1 MATAHPYQQPAHRPA
16 HFSTARAATVLVAL
30 LVIFLMLLGRVTY
43 LQTYGRRHT
52 LAKAQRQQFNTTT
65 LRARRGSIYDRNG
78 IEMAGSVQQQV
89 LFVDPKFMQEVYSQD
104 GKSLVEMDRAVT
116 TLASMVDKDPFQLS
130 QLLSDRFQSRFVK
143 IADEIDDHTAEQI
156 EKLDLPGSG
165 LLPVNVRY
173 YPMGPIAAHILGGT
187 GHEGQGLEG
196 LEKKFENLLAG
207 RDGFKRTLKDARHRP
222 ISVAAED
229 FLPAQHGQHLILTI
243 DANIQ
248 MIAEQEL
255 EATCKEF
262 NAKSGEVVIMDP
274 KSGEIL
280 ALADWPTFHPQ
291 NLGDSAPEVRLNR
304 ALAAPYEPGSTIK
317 PFIVGP
323 AIAGRVTK
331 VGEVW
336 NMPAGGYISELRK
349 KPVTDV
355 HHYGQLSTWDVLVK
369 SSNIGMTML
378 GERLGKQ
385 RLHAAVAAFGFGRQ
399 TGIELPAEDPGMLTP
414 AEKIANSDVVSMVQ
428 GYHILVTPVQMA
440 RAFCAYGNG
449 GRLVQPSI
457 VKGVLDAEGRVVSR
471 VQPQKVELM
480 PAAIDPI
487 TAGEIKRVLCDTVVR
502 GTAKKARSRTW
513 NIFGKTGTSHISG
526 GRAGYSD
533 SRFNS
538 SFIAGAPAEEPRIV
552 LCFVVHEPHTKKGD
566 HYGGD
571 VAAPGA
577 GRLIDRVLT
586 YLQVDASPDLEPP
599 PPQIAAH
606 LYNFSP
612 KDYRW
617 PDAPGAVATVD
628 PHDTADAADQA
639 E

>member
-1 MATAHPYQQPAHRPA
+1 M
-16 HFSTARAATVLVAL
+16 VAL
-30 LVIFLMLLGRVTY
+30 LVGFLLLIGRVTY

-52 LAKAQRQQFNTTT
+52 IGKAQRQQHTTQI
-65 LRARRGSIYDRNG
+65 LRARRGCVYDRNG
-78 IEMAGSVQQQV
+78 IEMAGSVQQQM
-89 LFVDPKFMQEVYSQD
+89 LFLDPKFMQDTFSQD

-116 TLASMVDKDPFQLS
+116 SLASLVDQDPFQLS
-130 QLLSDRFQSRFVK
+130 QLLSDKFQSRFVK
-143 IADEIDDHTAEQI
+143 IADEVDERTAAQI
-156 EKLDLPGSG
+156 EQLGLPGSG

-187 GHEGQGLEG
+187 GREGQGLEG

-229 FLPAQHGQHLILTI
+229 YVPARHGQHVILTI

-255 EATCKEF
+255 ARTCAEF
-262 NAKSGEVVIMDP
+262 GAKSGEVVVMDP
-274 KSGEIL
+274 KTGEVL
-280 ALADWPTFHPQ
+280 ALANWPTFHPQ
-291 NLGDSAPEVRLNR
+291 HLGDSAPEVRLNR

-323 AIAGRVTK
+323 AIAGRVTR

-336 NMPAGGYISELRK
+336 NMPASSYQTELRRK
-349 KPVTDV
+349 AVTDV
-355 HHYGQLSTWDVLVK
+355 HHYAQLATWDVLVK
-369 SSNIGMTML
+369 SSNIAMTML
-378 GERLGKQ
+378 GERMGKQ
-385 RLHAAVAAFGFGRQ
+385 KLHAAIASFGFGRQ
-399 TGIELPAEDPGMLTP
+399 TGIELPAEDPGMLSP
-414 AEKIANSDVVSMVQ
+414 VGKIGNSDVVSMVQ
-428 GYHILVTPVQMA
+428 GYHMLVTPMQMA
-440 RAFCAYGNG
+440 RAFCAYANG
-449 GRLVQPSI
+449 GRLVQPSV
-457 VKGVLDAEGRVVSR
+457 VKGVLDADGRVISR
-471 VQPQKVELM
+471 VKPPGVELM

-526 GRAGYSD
+526 GGKKGYSD
-533 SRFNS
+533 SRYNS

-552 LCFVVHEPHTKKGD
+552 LCFVVHEPDRKRA

-599 PPQIAAH
+599 PPQLAAK
-606 LYNFSP
+606 LFNFNA
-612 KDYRW
+612 KEYKW
-617 PDAPGAVATVD
+617 PDAPGAASVAVTAN
-628 PHDTADAADQA
+628 DTADAVDQV